1 MINTGMYL
9 KRLVL
14 SVLIFIV
21 TLSGSSF
28 SQDRLSEAATKQWQE
43 ANIALRQNELSRA
56 LSLYKR
62 VMYHAEAKGITSAAV
77 RAYEAIALVHKK
89 RSDYDQAR
97 DYCRRS
103 IRTGVPTFRAY
114 AIFAQTSYEDG
125 KSYDE
130 ALHYCQEG
138 RKLFPHQE
146 YLVSYCDLVEN
157 VWRKKVDNATTSA
170 IQEYELTRM
179 EREVIR
185 ELNYARTKPAEYA
198 RHLIQLREYYS
209 GVLLKQ
215 PNKIPVRTN
224 EGVSAVDEAI
234 QYLQRVTPVS
244 ALKSSI
250 GMSLA
255 ARDHVVDQQKSGQ
268 TGHTGGDGSE
278 PFERLERYG
287 VWDGISGENI
297 AYGDESARMIVMQ
310 LIIDDGVPS
319 RGHRENIYNP
329 EFRVAGTAIG
339 THPVYRTMCVITFAR
354 KFKDGDQ

>member
-1 MINTGMYL
+1 VINVGASLRT
-9 KRLVL
+9 VL
-14 SVLIFIV
+14 FFFVIL
-21 TLSGSSF
+21 LLF
-28 SQDRLSEAATKQWQE
+28 SNESLFAQSQLSEAATKQWQQ
-43 ANIALRQNELSRA
+43 ANTALRQNDLNTALRLYRSVLHTAESSRN
-56 LSLYKR
+56 
-62 VMYHAEAKGITSAAV
+62 VSASV
-77 RAYEAIALVHKK
+77 RAYEAIALVYKK
-89 RSDYDQAR
+89 QSEYDLAR
-97 DYCRRS
+97 EYCRRS
-103 IRTGVPTFRAY
+103 IQTGSPSFRAY

-130 ALHYCQEG
+130 ALKFCQEG

-146 YLVSYCDLVEN
+146 YLISYCDLIEN
-157 VWRKKVDNATTSA
+157 VWRKKVDNATISSENGY
-170 IQEYELTRM
+170 QLTRM

-185 ELNYARTKPAEYA
+185 ELNYARTRPAEYA
-198 RHLIQLREYYS
+198 KHLIQLREYYS

-224 EGVSAVDEAI
+224 EGVAAVDEAI
-234 QYLQRVTPVS
+234 QYLQRVAPVS
-244 ALKSSI
+244 GLKSSI

-268 TGHTGGDGSE
+268 TGHTGGDESE

-329 EFRVAGTAIG
+329 EFRIAGTAIG

-354 KFKDGDQ
+354 KFKEGTR